1 MSIKIVTKEQLQ
13 TKRDVETGTEE
24 QRAAVLTILN
34 QVKKEGDQALFEYTR
49 QFDGVSLSSLKIPSD
64 LMERAAESVS
74 PSFYE
79 GLKEAANNIRQ
90 FHEQQKRLSWM
101 DSRPTGTILG
111 QLIQPLNRV
120 GLYVPGGTAAY
131 PSSVLMNAIPAQVAG
146 VKEIVMVT
154 PPSKEGAV
162 SAGVLAACHLL
173 GIKEVYSIGGAQ
185 AIAALAYGTET
196 IQPVDKIVGPG
207 NIYVALAKREVF
219 GVVDIDM
226 VAGPSEI
233 VVVADE
239 GANPRYV
246 AADLLSQAEHDVM
259 ASAVCIT
266 TSPSLAEA
274 VKQAIEE
281 QLSNLPRKEIALQ
294 SLLNYGAICVVKDI
308 EEALE
313 VVNQLAPEHLELMVS
328 SPFNLLGKVKNAG
341 AIFLGSYSSEPVG
354 DYFAGP
360 NHVLPTNGTARF
372 SSPLNVDDF
381 VKKSS
386 LIYYSKEDL
395 LEHGEKIITMAEVEG
410 LEAHANAIRIRL
422 EEEGAGKDE

>member
-1 MSIKIVTKEQLQ
+1 MKIVTKEQLQ